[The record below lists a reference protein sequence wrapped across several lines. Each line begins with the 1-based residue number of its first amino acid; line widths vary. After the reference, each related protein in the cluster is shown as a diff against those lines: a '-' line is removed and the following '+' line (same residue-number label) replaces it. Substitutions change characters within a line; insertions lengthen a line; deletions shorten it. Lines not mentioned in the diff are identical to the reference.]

1 MIQAAGVRVIHL
13 LSLDVDGAE
22 LSVLKTFDWT
32 VPIGVLLVELDGSNR
47 DKDEAVRA
55 LLRSHGMR
63 FALRIGFRKYSEVW
77 EGFLSTKIDSRTGQ
91 HRLHGGSHGCADP
104 AVCKLTTTDL
114 PRGVHVTGGRWTKTS
129 SPKGWPKR

>member
-1 MIQAAGVRVIHL
+1 M
-13 LSLDVDGAE
+13 SLDVDGAE

-77 EGFLSTKIDSRTGQ
+77 EGFLSTKIDTVSRTAQ
-91 HRLHGGSHGCADP
+91 HRLRDGSHGCADP
-104 AVCKLTTTDL
+104 AVCKLTTSGL
-114 PRGVHVTGGRWTKTS
+114 LRG
-129 SPKGWPKR
+129 

>member
-1 MIQAAGVRVIHL
+1 MSSTSCM
-13 LSLDVDGAE
+13 SLDVDGAE

-63 FALRIGFRKYSEVW
+63 FALRVGFRKYSEVW
-77 EGFLSTKIDSRTGQ
+77 EGLFCPQRSTAAPPSIGYATARTVVQ
-91 HRLHGGSHGCADP
+91 IRPCA
-104 AVCKLTTTDL
+104 
-114 PRGVHVTGGRWTKTS
+114 S
-129 SPKGWPKR
+129 